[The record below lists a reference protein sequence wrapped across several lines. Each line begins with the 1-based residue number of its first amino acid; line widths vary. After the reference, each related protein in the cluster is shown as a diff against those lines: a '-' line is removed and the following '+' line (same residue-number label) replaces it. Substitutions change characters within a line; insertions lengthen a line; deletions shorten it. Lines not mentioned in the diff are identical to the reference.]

1 MGRRKKREE
10 APLSL
15 FSFQDI
21 MACLTGI
28 LILVALLLAI
38 DGLSDTMQ
46 ATPGKSGAPV
56 EADVAAR
63 LPELREQVAI
73 LKRSLDDRKGG
84 KDVTQSEVDVLED
97 RVKQLAQEAERT
109 RKRLEKADAELARIT
124 AEQEKVARRIQELRD
139 RLAAAMRSEQEQA
152 LRERVKFRPGMRNA
166 KSPVFVEP
174 TFGGVAIGE
183 LDANRTPVRVA
194 DLRDPNAD
202 ARIVGALGNRMPD
215 TSYMVFVVHQ
225 DAIARFERLRDA
237 MIRRGY
243 EVGWQLWDG
252 TPASFLDGAAESQG
266 QVPLV
271 LPDAAPAA
279 PAATTAPPAKP
290 ANGGKP

>member
-38 DGLSDTMQ
+38 DGLSDDMQ

-56 EADVAAR
+56 EEDVAAR

-139 RLAAAMRSEQEQA
+139 RLAASMRSEQEQA
-152 LRERVKFRPGMRNA
+152 LRERAFCGRGPALPGR
-166 KSPVFVEP
+166 S
-174 TFGGVAIGE
+174 
-183 LDANRTPVRVA
+183 
-194 DLRDPNAD
+194 
-202 ARIVGALGNRMPD
+202 
-215 TSYMVFVVHQ
+215 
-225 DAIARFERLRDA
+225 
-237 MIRRGY
+237 
-243 EVGWQLWDG
+243 
-252 TPASFLDGAAESQG
+252 
-266 QVPLV
+266 
-271 LPDAAPAA
+271 
-279 PAATTAPPAKP
+279 
-290 ANGGKP
+290 